1 MKIFGNE
8 GYSLTTKIIEKI
20 NQLQQQ
26 ILVHSILYYRLG
38 CSIWSDAK
46 WNSKAKELQAMAET
60 YTEEYQESILFQEF
74 KDFSWVSGY
83 DLPLYDPKYTAVA
96 LWVMKYAETR
106 GELL

>member
-1 MKIFGNE
+1 MKIFENE
-8 GYSLTTKIIEKI
+8 VYSLNEVIEKM

-38 CSIWSDAK
+38 CSIWTDAK
-46 WNSKAKELQAMAET
+46 WNSKAKELQALAKQ
-60 YTEEYQESILFQEF
+60 YPQEYMKTILFQEF

-83 DLPLYDPKYTAVA
+83 DLPLYSPHYTSVAV
-96 LWVMKYAETR
+96 WVMEEARKR